1 MVSKNVKRMMVFGAN
16 RERLGFTK
24 NETLPIYEKKE
35 LLITAALIIN
45 L

>member
-1 MVSKNVKRMMVFGAN
+1 YYLSLLQK
-16 RERLGFTK
+16 EYS